1 LKNYVFGK
9 RIIDSWNALS
19 EVCVNSTTI
28 NQFKNCL
35 KRELL
40 PETHS

>member
-1 LKNYVFGK
+1 MYLATV
-9 RIIDSWNALS
+9 IDRWNALS
-19 EVCVNSTTI
+19 DVCIISSTS

-35 KRELL
+35 KRELQ